1 MEGCL
6 ESPRDVRKCATNC
19 RPPSPGNKASNLE
32 INLQRVYLLAG
43 NMGRAYTLVSSVA
56 GEDQN
61 EKWKIFDEK
70 QLEAAVNN
78 NYDSWVL
85 V

>member
-1 MEGCL
+1 
-6 ESPRDVRKCATNC
+6 
-19 RPPSPGNKASNLE
+19 
-32 INLQRVYLLAG
+32 
-43 NMGRAYTLVSSVA
+43 MGRAYTLVSSVA

-78 NYDSWVL
+78 NYDCINAKKILRALLRSEKIVHPTIW
-85 V
+85 

>member
-1 MEGCL
+1 
-6 ESPRDVRKCATNC
+6 
-19 RPPSPGNKASNLE
+19 
-32 INLQRVYLLAG
+32 
-43 NMGRAYTLVSSVA
+43 MGRAYTLVSSVA

-70 QLEAAVNN
+70 QLEADVNN

>member
-1 MEGCL
+1 
-6 ESPRDVRKCATNC
+6 
-19 RPPSPGNKASNLE
+19 
-32 INLQRVYLLAG
+32 
-43 NMGRAYTLVSSVA
+43 MGRAYTLVSSVP

-70 QLEAAVNN
+70 QLEADVNN